1 MALLSPDKILPSS
14 NSTDQSWI
22 DYRESLGRYLGRK
35 QANQYFTKTWELRGG
50 VNVRS
55 NTTKLRDYLKTV
67 GLSVETNGLQDIADF
82 GGSVAD
88 GIGDFLTVGKF
99 TGIAILAIALGGLAT
114 LVISVARKPERIV
127 LATPAGRAATIAG
140 GMK

>member
-14 NSTDQSWI
+14 NSTDQAWI
-22 DYRESLGRYLGRK
+22 DYRQSLGRYLGRK

-50 VNVRS
+50 TSVRG
-55 NTTKLRDYLKTV
+55 NTSKLREYLKSV

-82 GGSVAD
+82 GGDVAD
-88 GIGDFLTVGKF
+88 SIGDFLTVGKF
-99 TGIAILAIALGGLAT
+99 TGIAILAIVLGGLAT

-127 LATPAGRAATIAG
+127 LATPAGRAVSLV
-140 GMK
+140 K